1 MLKQTHRHFFIDPTQ
16 NLKQGCIH
24 GYPSRARVDRGN
36 DEFDQ
41 PSSWAGA
48 VTPKPPINAKKAK
61 RDRPTD
67 GPTDRRTDRAGCRV
81 ACTRLKNVQ
90 ITI

>member
-1 MLKQTHRHFFIDPTQ
+1 MLSCICMLKQTHRHFFIDPTQ

-61 RDRPTD
+61 RNL
-67 GPTDRRTDRAGCRV
+67 PTDRQTDGQSGLWSGVHA
-81 ACTRLKNVQ
+81 TKN
-90 ITI
+90 